1 MQLVKVA
8 LASRKFGNKVPRD
21 REGEGTP
28 TGAETKTSQK
38 LALLFRQKSM
48 QNREDLCEA
57 NDGISTG
64 AKLQRRAV

>member
-21 REGEGTP
+21 GEGTLR
-28 TGAETKTSQK
+28 GAETKTSQK